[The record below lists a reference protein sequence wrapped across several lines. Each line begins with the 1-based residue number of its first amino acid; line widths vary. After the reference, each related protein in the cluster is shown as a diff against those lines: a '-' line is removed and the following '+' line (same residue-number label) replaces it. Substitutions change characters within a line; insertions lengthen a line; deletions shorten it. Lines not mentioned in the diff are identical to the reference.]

1 MIVPWS
7 QVSPETLQNLIEE
20 YVTRDGTDYGEH
32 EISLERR
39 VEQMMAQLKRKEVVI
54 WFDQV
59 TETITL
65 MSSQDASLAASQG
78 STNDD

>member
-1 MIVPWS
+1 MMVPWS
-7 QVSPETLQNLIEE
+7 QVPPESLQSLIEE

-65 MSSQDASLAASQG
+65 MSAQDATLAASQG
-78 STNDD
+78 SPDDD

>member
-65 MSSQDASLAASQG
+65 MSSQDAILAASQG